1 MRAPSQPPE
10 LPADT
15 CDLPHARGGSHSAY
29 QCRRDARCRCDET
42 VDGRRAQR
50 ALRFNLPRRS
60 YGTEDDAAFRID
72 REEDHHA
79 DDGDDDRGY
88 DQVDEV
94 AHTTL
99 M

>member
-1 MRAPSQPPE
+1 M
-10 LPADT
+10 PAT
-15 CDLPHARGGSHSAY
+15 P
-29 QCRRDARCRCDET
+29 
-42 VDGRRAQR
+42 QR
-50 ALRFNLPRRS
+50 ALRFTLPRRS
-60 YGTEDDAAFRID
+60 YRTEDDAAFRID

>member
-1 MRAPSQPPE
+1 MQPQITG
-10 LPADT
+10 AVKIYT
-15 CDLPHARGGSHSAY
+15 
-29 QCRRDARCRCDET
+29 
-42 VDGRRAQR
+42 RAQ
-50 ALRFNLPRRS
+50 PGRS
-60 YGTEDDAAFRID
+60 YRTEDDAAFRID

>member
-1 MRAPSQPPE
+1 MPGATNMGWTAINR
-10 LPADT
+10 LT
-15 CDLPHARGGSHSAY
+15 GGAI
-29 QCRRDARCRCDET
+29 DARYAATRST
-42 VDGRRAQR
+42 
-50 ALRFNLPRRS
+50 LHLPCRS
-60 YGTEDDAAFRID
+60 YRTEDDAAFRID